1 MNSSAIKISNLIS
14 FAFIVLALK
23 DGRDCGQPG
32 FTRDLLIST
41 LSCLVQERLLVG
53 VVDIVQVGGSLAD
66 SAAAAADDDD
76 DGDAAETEEDAE
88 NDGNGVCRRCSGFE
102 SSVEIS
108 ETRVIERDDASYG
121 SALISVSWAFSID
134 GTLAWAL

>member
-23 DGRDCGQPG
+23 DSHDGGQPG
-32 FTRDLLIST
+32 FTRNLLKST
-41 LSCLVQERLLVG
+41 RSWLVHKRLLVG
-53 VVDIVQVGGSLAD
+53 VVEFVQVGGGLAD

-76 DGDAAETEEDAE
+76 DGDAAETEEDAKD
-88 NDGNGVCRRCSGFE
+88 DGNGVCRRCGGFE

-108 ETRVIERDDASYG
+108 ETRVIERDDARYL